1 MVYRKDIYTAAT
13 FAAVRKKVEPQVSYW
28 YNNYIRDSIYSDVI
42 MTSLLQIELD
52 SWEQQ
57 EIVQELRSVN
67 RIREALD
74 VVDIVMGFL
83 SSGGGKAD
91 RQLGEYITRAL
102 RMKKRFFSEKVRN
115 GSSTNYMHVCT
126 CVKLK
131 IFLIL
136 GSRTLHIG
144 PHPLSLGNTLCG
156 TCKAVDTIWPGELV

>member
-1 MVYRKDIYTAAT
+1 MGKGQDVSYDWPALEKDILGRFIHGKPLIQSDIPQVVYRKDIYTAAT

-28 YNNYIRDSIYSDVI
+28 YNNYIRDSVDII

-52 SWEQQ
+52 SRVQQ

-67 RIREALD
+67 RIRDALD

-102 RMKKRFFSEKVRN
+102 RMKKRFFSEKVSN
-115 GSSTNYMHVCT
+115 GSNTT
-126 CVKLK
+126 CMCV
-131 IFLIL
+131 
-136 GSRTLHIG
+136 R
-144 PHPLSLGNTLCG
+144 
-156 TCKAVDTIWPGELV
+156 V